1 MHSLGFAAIAC
12 GAIASLSL
20 NAASASFFQDGDS
33 IRLQVETVLHDDLQS
48 ERLTEERSSQE
59 DERFKRSLFGQVELP
74 APSSPASSE
83 PPPSIQPISAPA
95 SFSAAV
101 VPETIQLG
109 DTLTVRIELPN
120 SSPAPTVAF
129 GDRQF
134 PAFPVTSPVASSS
147 QVYRALVPSSPLDRP
162 GAHTLTVMAD
172 GDRQT
177 LPITIRAR
185 TFPTQS
191 ITIGSGGLQAT
202 QAELDA
208 VSSFK
213 AISSPVRYWNGPFLR
228 PSGGQVSSIY
238 GVRRYYNGVFAN
250 DYYHRG
256 VDYAAPLGSPI
267 VAPAAGTIAL
277 VGRETEGFTIHG
289 NTVGI
294 DHGQGVVSIF
304 LHLDRI
310 SVVEGQQVDA
320 GQQVGTI
327 GTTGASTG
335 PHLHWGLYVH
345 EVAVDPVPWRNQG
358 FE

>member
-1 MHSLGFAAIAC
+1 MHTLGSVAIAS

-20 NAASASFFQDGDS
+20 ATAHASAWMNGISNRSQLDTNLRNSSPSQFVTSVQPVLEQVALESSLTPAMASASLS
-33 IRLQVETVLHDDLQS
+33 ATV
-48 ERLTEERSSQE
+48 TP
-59 DERFKRSLFGQVELP
+59 G
-74 APSSPASSE
+74 
-83 PPPSIQPISAPA
+83 
-95 SFSAAV
+95 
-101 VPETIQLG
+101 TIQLG
-109 DTLTVRIELPN
+109 DTLTVHIQLPAG
-120 SSPAPTVAF
+120 SPTPSVTF
-129 GDRQF
+129 RDRQF
-134 PAFPVTSPVASSS
+134 PAFPLSS
-147 QVYRALVPSSPLDRP
+147 QPHSDRQLYRALVPSSPLDTP
-162 GAHTLTVMAD
+162 GAGTLTVTA
-172 GDRQT
+172 GDERQT
-177 LPITIRAR
+177 LPVTIRAR

-202 QAELDA
+202 QVELDA
-208 VSSFK
+208 VSQFK
-213 AISSPVRYWNGPFLR
+213 AISSPMRYWNGPFLR
-228 PSGGQVSSIY
+228 PSGGPVSAVY
-238 GVRRYYNGVFAN
+238 GVRRYYNGVFAS

-256 VDYAAPLGSPI
+256 VDYAAPLGAPI

-304 LHLDRI
+304 LHLNQI
-310 SVVEGQQVDA
+310 SVTEGQEVEA

-345 EVAVDPVPWRNQG
+345 EVAVDPVPWRYQG